1 MFGFKKRI
9 IAKIEKIEERLDG
22 QVTYLHKDNVYL
34 VQLQIEIAVLKTANE
49 ELVAKVA
56 ELESNQQTLRGGI
69 VDGLKGLVA
78 KPTPLLNRDTVITNV
93 VPPMDLPITDHVC
106 GSIHRPP
113 TLCTYCLDT
122 HRYYGA
128 TCSCSTIGY
137 PHSETCKDWP
147 GPSGDR
153 TISYEGLTQSD

>member
-78 KPTPLLNRDTVITNV
+78 KPTPLLNRDTVITNL
-93 VPPMDLPITDHVC
+93 VPPLDLPIADHVHTNRL
-106 GSIHRPP
+106 GDYSSIEK
-113 TLCTYCLDT
+113 CIYCHPELRQD
-122 HRYYGA
+122 
-128 TCSCSTIGY
+128 
-137 PHSETCKDWP
+137 D
-147 GPSGDR
+147 
-153 TISYEGLTQSD
+153 